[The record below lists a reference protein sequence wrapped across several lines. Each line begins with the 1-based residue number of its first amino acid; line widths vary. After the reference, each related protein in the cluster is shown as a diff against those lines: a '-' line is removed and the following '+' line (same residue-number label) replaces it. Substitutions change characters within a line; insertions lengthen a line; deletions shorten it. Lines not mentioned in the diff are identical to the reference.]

1 MALLA
6 FLANMLEI
14 RLIGFRYVRVT
25 RRPKPSGSEGIGA
38 WEYVRRGQGTS

>member
-6 FLANMLEI
+6 LLANMLEI
-14 RLIGFRYVRVT
+14 RLIGFRYARVT

-38 WEYVRRGQGTS
+38 WEYVRVARQG